1 MRSLILLLVGVA
13 VGAAALAAVSGSSS
27 VEEVRIAARWLS
39 SSRFEVGLQQRQA
52 DGSWGE
58 VVEPASNVVSSRN
71 RDWAFS
77 SSVAVRPS
85 AVDGAVEFRVT
96 AESIYASAA
105 PIAETRCDFA
115 YLYRNEQSPVVWFSA
130 PAGEWCLGGP
140 VREPLLVLNDGQVP
154 VDPEDP
160 QAEHTSSWLW
170 RLGDGVRDL
179 SDDDLTLAEF
189 EAVMALAYQDFMPSS
204 ARPPAVVYEAGRD
217 VTLHD
222 FSANEILTGVET
234 VSPAGAL
241 GSIAYYL
248 TGASDDRNER
258 EWSGSEMAAQVLA
271 VHQRYV
277 PGFDAGAARELARR
291 LGVLVA
297 REAPVEPVRRDS
309 GVIVRVRQL
318 LGLPDVPNR
327 TTGDILALEEP
338 LTEARFSINSADGVL
353 RASSPFGSIES
364 SCGIFSVARGYS
376 AVWVRPDGW
385 EDCEGGDQLVPVGFV
400 EGADTPF
407 DADDPQL
414 YSVYDWERQAEANLL
429 PDELGEEITPERAQ
443 AIVNAVFADLFGSS
457 RQPPQVRAANRD
469 DRTSYYS
476 HQFRQIRILPDA
488 WEAATVLHETVHA
501 ALAVQE
507 NRTFARWQSH
517 GREYAATI
525 LMLWERYVPGFDAE
539 RARADAAVHGVEVA
553 SRSPIRPLGSTAGAD
568 SVTDLLGLTHLS
580 ETAAAVSQPGAAEAG
595 ACTYTVKAGDIL
607 VEIAAR
613 HGLTLEQIRALNPG
627 LAGDFLSMGQEL
639 VLPCG

>member
-1 MRSLILLLVGVA
+1 MRSLILVLAGVA
-13 VGAAALAAVSGSSS
+13 IGAAALAAVSGSSS

-39 SSRFEVGLQQRQA
+39 SSRFEVGLQQRQV

-58 VVEPASNVVSSRN
+58 VVEPTSNVVSSRS

-77 SSVAVRPS
+77 SSVVVRPS
-85 AVDGAVEFRVT
+85 AADGTVEFRVT
-96 AESIYASAA
+96 AESIYASPA

-115 YLYRNEQSPVVWFSA
+115 YLYRNEQSPAVWFSA

-140 VREPLLVLNDGQVP
+140 VREPLLVLNDGRVP

-170 RLGDGVRDL
+170 RLGDSVRDL
-179 SDDDLTLAEF
+179 SSEDLTLADF

-222 FSANEILTGVET
+222 FSADEILTGSES
-234 VSPAGAL
+234 VSPARAL
-241 GSIAYYL
+241 GSIAYHL

-258 EWSGSEMAAQVLA
+258 EWSGPEMAAQVLA

-277 PGFDAGAARELARR
+277 PGFDPGAARELARR

-318 LGLPDVPNR
+318 LGLPDTPNR
-327 TTGDILALEEP
+327 AADDTLALEGP
-338 LTEARFSINSADGVL
+338 LTEARFSINSVNGVL
-353 RASSPFGSIES
+353 MASSPFGSIES
-364 SCGIFSVARGYS
+364 SCGIFTVARGYS

-385 EDCEGGDQLVPVGFV
+385 EDCEGGGQLVPVGFV

-414 YSVYDWERQAEANLL
+414 YRVYDWERQTETNLL
-429 PDELGEEITPERAQ
+429 PDELGEEISPERAQ
-443 AIVNAVFADLFGSS
+443 AIVDAVFADLFGSS
-457 RQPPQVRAANRD
+457 RQPPRVRETND
-469 DRTSYYS
+469 GYSSYS
-476 HQFRQIRILPDA
+476 HQFRQIRIQSGA
-488 WEAATVLHETVHA
+488 WDAATVLHETVHA
-501 ALAVQE
+501 ALAAQE

-539 RARADAAVHGVEVA
+539 RARADAAVHGVEID
-553 SRSPIRPLGSTAGAD
+553 SRSPIRPLGGMAGAD
-568 SVTDLLGLTHLS
+568 SVTDLLGLTPLA
-580 ETAAAVSQPGAAEAG
+580 ETAAAVPSSAAEARG
-595 ACTYTVKAGDIL
+595 CTYTVRSGDT
-607 VEIAAR
+607 VFGIAER
-613 HGLTLEQIRALNPG
+613 HAITWEQIRALNPG
-627 LAGDFLSMGQEL
+627 LAGDALFLGQTL
-639 VLPCG
+639 ALPCG